1 MFKCS
6 FYNADG
12 SVREWVYIVLSIAF
26 LFVVIGG
33 YHFILADNPPS
44 DKILSK
50 QYTNVLGK
58 NLTLDESLH
67 YASYGFTKDA
77 TTKGVSKFRDVDLD
91 WKKIDAKDLPR
102 EVKSQLSQSDVDLKV
117 YVADV
122 DESLTKGVTD
132 VKHYVIIRHFNE
144 NNSDRLSGV
153 YTVIKM
159 KGSNGSETKV
169 QTLEDAVNFTTAYLV
184 TRGK

>member
-33 YHFILADNPPS
+33 YHFILADNPPP

-159 KGSNGSETKV
+159 KGSNGSETNV

>member
-1 MFKCS
+1 M
-6 FYNADG
+6 
-12 SVREWVYIVLSIAF
+12 
-26 LFVVIGG
+26 
-33 YHFILADNPPS
+33 
-44 DKILSK
+44 
-50 QYTNVLGK
+50 
-58 NLTLDESLH
+58 
-67 YASYGFTKDA
+67 
-77 TTKGVSKFRDVDLD
+77 SKFRDVDLD

-122 DESLTKGVTD
+122 DESLAKGVTD

-153 YTVIKM
+153 YTVIKT
-159 KGSNGSETKV
+159 KGSEPKV

>member
-169 QTLEDAVNFTTAYLV
+169 QTLEDAVNFTTSYLV

>member
-1 MFKCS
+1 MLKNL
-6 FYNADG
+6 FYDADG
-12 SVREWVYIVLSIAF
+12 SIKTWVAFLSI
-26 LFVVIGG
+26 FVVGFMIIGG
-33 YHFILADNPPS
+33 LYCMLADNPPPE
-44 DKILSK
+44 KILSQ
-50 QYTNVLGK
+50 QYTTVVGK
-58 NLTLDESLH
+58 NLTLDDSLH

-77 TTKGVSKFRDVDLD
+77 SINGMSKFRDVDLD

-122 DESLTKGVTD
+122 DESLAKGVTD
-132 VKHYVIIRHFNE
+132 VKHYVII
-144 NNSDRLSGV
+144 SGV
-153 YTVIKM
+153 YTVIKT
-159 KGSNGSETKV
+159 KGSEPKV

>member
-1 MFKCS
+1 MLKNL
-6 FYNADG
+6 FYDADG
-12 SVREWVYIVLSIAF
+12 SIKTWVAFLSI
-26 LFVVIGG
+26 FVVGFMIIGWL
-33 YHFILADNPPS
+33 YCMLADNPPPE
-44 DKILSK
+44 KILSQ
-50 QYTNVLGK
+50 QYTTVVGK
-58 NLTLDESLH
+58 NLTLDDSLH

-77 TTKGVSKFRDVDLD
+77 SINGMSKFRDVDLD

-122 DESLTKGVTD
+122 DESLAKGVTD

-153 YTVIKM
+153 YTVIKT
-159 KGSNGSETKV
+159 KGSEPKV

>member
-1 MFKCS
+1 MLKNL
-6 FYNADG
+6 FYDADG
-12 SVREWVYIVLSIAF
+12 SIKTWVAFLSI
-26 LFVVIGG
+26 FVVGFMIIGG
-33 YHFILADNPPS
+33 LYCMLADNPPPE
-44 DKILSK
+44 KILSQ
-50 QYTNVLGK
+50 QYTTVVGK
-58 NLTLDESLH
+58 NLTLAERLH

-153 YTVIKM
+153 YTVIKI

>member
-1 MFKCS
+1 MLKNFA
-6 FYNADG
+6 YNEDG
-12 SVREWVYIVLSIAF
+12 SMKTWVAF
-26 LFVVIGG
+26 LSVFVIVFMIIGG
-33 YHFILADNPPS
+33 LYCLLADNPPS
-44 DKILSK
+44 DKILSQ
-50 QYTNVLGK
+50 QYTTVVGK
-58 NLTLDESLH
+58 NLTLDDSLH

-77 TTKGVSKFRDVDLD
+77 SISGMSKFRDIDLD

-122 DESLTKGVTD
+122 DESLAKGVTD

-153 YTVIKM
+153 YTVIKT
-159 KGSNGSETKV
+159 KGSEPKV

>member
-1 MFKCS
+1 MFKNL

-33 YHFILADNPPS
+33 YRFILADNPPPE
-44 DKILSK
+44 KILSQ

-58 NLTLDESLH
+58 NLNLDDSLY
-67 YASYGFTKDA
+67 YASYGFTEDA

-91 WKKIDAKDLPR
+91 WKKIDAKDLPT
-102 EVKSQLSQSDVDLKV
+102 EVKSHLSQSDVDLTV

-122 DESLTKGVTD
+122 DESLIKGITD
-132 VKHYVIIRHFNE
+132 VKHYVLVRHFNE

-153 YTVIKM
+153 YTVVKLKDGGVKVFTLDDAIRFITAHLVT
-159 KGSNGSETKV
+159 KGSK
-169 QTLEDAVNFTTAYLV
+169 
-184 TRGK
+184 

>member
-50 QYTNVLGK
+50 QYTTVLGR
-58 NLTLDESLH
+58 NLTLDDSLH
-67 YASYGFTKDA
+67 YASYGFTSGA
-77 TTKGVSKFRDVDLD
+77 TIDGVKKIKDVDLD
-91 WKKIDAKDLPR
+91 WKKIDVNDLPK
-102 EVKSQLSQSDVDLKV
+102 EVKSKLSQSDVDLKV

-122 DESLTKGVTD
+122 DESLAKGVTD
-132 VKHYVIIRHFNE
+132 VKHYVLVKHFYE
-144 NNSDRLSGV
+144 NNSDRLSAV
-153 YTVIKM
+153 YTVIKT
-159 KGSNGSETKV
+159 KDNGTKV
-169 QTLEDAVNFTTAYLV
+169 QTLEDAVNFITAYLV